1 MKALID
7 PRFDN
12 RICQVQ
18 EDAFVVADPL
28 YWTDCPEDCT
38 TEWTYNGTEFLPP
51 AGPTPPT
58 AEENKATAVSLL
70 QATDWVNQPD
80 VRNTANI
87 PHLLNGDEFD
97 AYRVEVRKIAV
108 TPVEGNL
115 DWPTVPVELWYTE

>member
-18 EDAFVVADPL
+18 EDSFEVADPL

-51 AGPTPPT
+51 VGPTPPT

-70 QATDWVNQPD
+70 QQTDWVNQPD
-80 VRNTANI
+80 VRDPSNN
-87 PHLLNGDEFD
+87 PHLLNADEFD
-97 AYRVEVRKIAV
+97 AYRLEVRQYAV
-108 TPVEGNL
+108 YPVAGYIN
-115 DWPTVPVELWYTE
+115 WPTVPTEEWGA